1 MTAAPFFDL
10 SMSHGLSDRFVLD
23 IEIQSAARS
32 IALFGPSGC
41 GKSSVLSVL
50 AGLIQPKE
58 ARLVVGGRVL
68 QNGTQSLPPRER
80 CVGLVAQD
88 AMLFP
93 LLDVRANLRFGR
105 ARATGKIDFD
115 DVVQLLEIRDLL
127 DRQVRNLS
135 GGESQRIALGRALL
149 SEPELLLLDEPF
161 APLDEA
167 RRDRLVGMLSEIR
180 QNWNLPMV
188 LVSHNPADIRSLSD
202 EVFRMDHGRN
212 QRNLTGALAGE
223 HVGTIIHG

>member
-1 MTAAPFFDL
+1 MSAAPFFDL
-10 SMSHGLSDRFVLD
+10 SMTHALGDRFVLD
-23 IEIQSAARS
+23 IEIQSVARS

-50 AGLIQPKE
+50 AGLIQPKD

-68 QNGTQSLPPRER
+68 QNGAKALLPRKR
-80 CVGLVAQD
+80 CIGLVVQD

-105 ARATGKIDFD
+105 ARAKGKTSFD
-115 DVVQLLEIRDLL
+115 DVVKLLEIEDLL

-149 SEPELLLLDEPF
+149 SEPDLLLMDEPF
-161 APLDEA
+161 APLDAA

-180 QNWNLPMV
+180 QSWNLPMV

-202 EVFRMDHGRN
+202 EVFRMDHGRI
-212 QRNLTGALAGE
+212 
-223 HVGTIIHG
+223 VGQERIDRSEGNS

>member
-1 MTAAPFFDL
+1 MSQTPFFELKL
-10 SMSHGLSDRFVLD
+10 SHRLSDRFALE
-23 IEIQSAARS
+23 IEIQSSARS

-50 AGLIQPKE
+50 AGLIQPQD

-68 QNGTQSLPPRER
+68 QAGSEALPPRKR
-80 CVGLVAQD
+80 CVGLVVQD

-93 LLDVRANLRFGR
+93 LLDVRSNLRFGR
-105 ARATGKIDFD
+105 ARATGKTSFD
-115 DVVQLLEIRDLL
+115 DVVKLLEIEGLL

-149 SEPELLLLDEPF
+149 SEPDLLLMDEPF
-161 APLDEA
+161 APLDAA
-167 RRDRLVGMLSEIR
+167 RRDRLVGMLNEIR
-180 QNWNLPMV
+180 QSWNLPMV

-202 EVFRMDHGRN
+202 EVFRMDHGRI
-212 QRNLTGALAGE
+212 
-223 HVGTIIHG
+223 VGQERIDRSEGSS

>member
-1 MTAAPFFDL
+1 MSAPPFFEL
-10 SMSHGLSDRFVLD
+10 SMSHALDDRFVLE
-23 IEIQSAARS
+23 IEIRSAARS

-41 GKSSVLSVL
+41 GKSLVLSVL

-68 QNGTQSLPPRER
+68 QDGKRALPPRKR
-80 CVGLVAQD
+80 CIGLVVQD

-93 LLDVRANLRFGR
+93 LLDVRSNLCFGR
-105 ARATGKIDFD
+105 GRATGKTSFD
-115 DVVQLLEIRDLL
+115 DVVKLLEIEDLL

-135 GGESQRIALGRALL
+135 GGECQRIALGRALL
-149 SEPELLLLDEPF
+149 SEPDLLLMDEPF
-161 APLDEA
+161 APLDTP

-202 EVFRMDHGRN
+202 EVFRMDHGRI
-212 QRNLTGALAGE
+212 
-223 HVGTIIHG
+223 VGQERIDRSEGSP

>member
-1 MTAAPFFDL
+1 MSVAPFFELKL
-10 SMSHGLSDRFVLD
+10 SHALSDRFILD

-50 AGLIQPKE
+50 AGLIQPKA

-68 QNGTQSLPPRER
+68 QDGPQALPPRKR
-80 CVGLVAQD
+80 CIGLVVQD

-105 ARATGKIDFD
+105 ARATGKTSFD
-115 DVVQLLEIRDLL
+115 DVVKLLEIEDLL

-149 SEPELLLLDEPF
+149 SEPDLLLMDEPF
-161 APLDEA
+161 APLDAA
-167 RRDRLVGMLSEIR
+167 RRDRLVGMLGEIR
-180 QNWNLPMV
+180 QTWNLPMV

-202 EVFRMDHGRN
+202 EVFRMDHGRI
-212 QRNLTGALAGE
+212 
-223 HVGTIIHG
+223 VGQERIERAEVNP